1 MALTDAQFRSL
12 SAHIAELVGIH
23 IGAEKRWL
31 LAARVTARLAAVGET
46 NERRYVERVLD
57 PAGAEEL
64 GHLVEA
70 LRVGET
76 QFYRHGS
83 QLRAIRRVALPEII
97 ARRERDGTRT
107 IRVWSAGC
115 ATGEEPYTL
124 AMMLDAALGSTS
136 RLSFEIL
143 ATDLSPSAL
152 DVARRGRYR
161 AGTTRAVPR
170 PVMKTSF
177 VMHGDEVEVRPA
189 LRQRVRFEEKNLLD
203 ARYPRGFDLVL
214 CRNVLIYFGRATQRE
229 VLARLAGSVVP
240 GGYLALGYTERLDAG
255 DGELLPLRTDDGVL
269 YRRADAATR
278 VVVPKPELMRA
289 TGATLLRRD
298 DARPRRPSRPPARS
312 PRPGGRAARKHD
324 NQPTT
329 PSSASKT
336 PKTPRPPTEA
346 VGLGRSIDQD
356 PRPPHLEGELKG
368 DAGAIAA
375 RAAVAPLLSGAIHPP
390 VLSVA
395 GLTYA
400 DREVSRILAR
410 AAAALAAQGASLSI
424 TGASE
429 GVRRFLVRSHVVPP
443 AVLTESSES

>member
-46 NERRYVERVLD
+46 NERRYVEHVID

-76 QFYRHGS
+76 QFYRHAS

-107 IRVWSAGC
+107 VRVWSAGC

-124 AMMLDAALGSTS
+124 AMMLDAALRSTS

-143 ATDLSPSAL
+143 ATDLSGPAL

-161 AGTTRAVPR
+161 AGATRAVPR
-170 PVMKTSF
+170 EVMKTAF
-177 VMHGDEVEVRPA
+177 VVHGDEVEVRPA
-189 LRQRVRFEEKNLLD
+189 LRQRIRFEEKNLLD

-229 VLARLAGSVVP
+229 VLARLSASVVP

-269 YRRADAATR
+269 YRRADGATR
-278 VVVPKPELMRA
+278 VVVPKSEPKAELMRA
-289 TGATLLRRD
+289 SGATLLRRD
-298 DARPRRPSRPPARS
+298 DALPRRTSRPPSRPQRPGERIAREPGDRPARD
-312 PRPGGRAARKHD
+312 R
-324 NQPTT
+324 
-329 PSSASKT
+329 SA
-336 PKTPRPPTEA
+336 EA
-346 VGLGRSIDQD
+346 ETATRSAGQD
-356 PRPPHLEGELKG
+356 TAPPHLEGELTG
-368 DAGAIAA
+368 DSGALAA
-375 RAAVAPLLSGAIHPP
+375 RAAVAPLLAGVIEPP

-395 GLTYA
+395 GLIYA

-410 AAAALAAQGASLSI
+410 AAAAIAAHGTPLSI

-443 AVLTESSES
+443 AVLTESSKS